1 MKPEEAGI
9 MRQWRPPPAMLQ
21 SELTALYT
29 LADEG
34 PTNIYQVQKKT
45 GKTYSLMFN
54 AVKELEKCRL
64 VKLVEKRQTQK
75 GTTANVYDLTLKGVL
90 SILDRELVP
99 ANCKKWDYD
108 LVRGI
113 VEKYKVLLPL
123 IFGKWRYFQKV
134 DGEDDALVRL
144 SAAANNQDLFEDEV
158 SFIPATAL
166 EQRIYWFFYFIGLFP
181 VEPMLNE
188 WRVVENYKEWSSWW
202 YDDPD
207 IRAFI
212 SKELHA
218 YQKRLRML
226 MYFVEG
232 QTRRIDRPLKIKSK

>member
-1 MKPEEAGI
+1 
-9 MRQWRPPPAMLQ
+9 MLQ
-21 SELTALYT
+21 SEITALYT

-34 PTNIYQVQKKT
+34 PTNIYQIQKKT

-54 AVKELEKCRL
+54 AVKELEKREL
-64 VKLVEKRQTQK
+64 IKLLEKRQTQK
-75 GTTANVYDLTLKGVL
+75 GTTANIYDLTLKGVL

-99 ANCKKWDYD
+99 ANCEKWDYD
-108 LVRGI
+108 RVRGI
-113 VEKYKVLLPL
+113 IGKYKSLLPL
-123 IFGKWRYFQKV
+123 IFGKWSYFQEV

-144 SAAANNQDLFEDEV
+144 SAVANNQDLFEGEE
-158 SFIPATAL
+158 SFIPAATL

-181 VEPMLNE
+181 VEPVFNE
-188 WRVVENYKEWSSWW
+188 WRIVKNYKEWSSWW
-202 YDDPD
+202 YDDAD

-232 QTRRIDRPLKIKSK
+232 QTRIIDRPQKSKIK